1 MRCCSLIEVQ
11 AEPIFVESC
20 NNDHTRQPYK
30 TFLKVLEKRK
40 KVSMELD
47 QEGMICVAGTIISLS
62 EYAMKNR
69 CAYGSFGYYRFST
82 AFRLAI
88 FGSNFSYWFEIV
100 NPIFITTNESLKTV
114 YN

>member
-1 MRCCSLIEVQ
+1 
-11 AEPIFVESC
+11 
-20 NNDHTRQPYK
+20 
-30 TFLKVLEKRK
+30 
-40 KVSMELD
+40 MELD

-114 YN
+114 YNWILKFKTFWANAWQFVIVSAFGHLSIYLSVHQLQTRIPC